1 MTAAK
6 GKPAAKKDKPAK
18 PAPPPEL
25 LGFQKKFLRGLMHG
39 QHALVQVGHQGIT
52 NAVIDA
58 IDDALL
64 DHELIKVRMHEPE
77 DKKAMAVE
85 LAQRA
90 SAALCG
96 LIGHQAILY
105 RRHPKKPKIK
115 LPQRSSSAG

>member
-1 MTAAK
+1 MS
-6 GKPAAKKDKPAK
+6 GRRKKEQNES
-18 PAPPPEL
+18 PPPPPVLE
-25 LGFQKKFLRGLMHG
+25 GFQRKYLRGLVHG
-39 QHALVQVGHQGIT
+39 QHALVQVGHQGIS

-77 DKKAMAVE
+77 DKKAMAAE

-90 SAALCG
+90 GAALCG

-105 RRHPKKPKIK
+105 RRHPKRPRIR
-115 LPQRSSSAG
+115 LPQR